1 MKQSLYLAY
10 RYLAF
15 HRFQTLL
22 LVISIGLIIFL
33 PIGLERLITDSEK
46 QMMSRAETFP
56 LIVGAK
62 GSSTDLVINAIYFQ
76 QQEIEQLTM
85 ETGKLLDQ
93 TQLGYSIPLLTIFKA
108 RNYPIVGTTLDY
120 FSFRDLEI
128 TVGRNLQFV
137 GECVI
142 GSSVSEQLNLNPGD
156 SLISSPE
163 NYFDMAGV
171 YPLKMK
177 IVGVL
182 GVSGSADDRAVFIDL
197 KTNWIIMGL
206 GHGHQD
212 VIELNDPTLIMQR
225 DSGITRT
232 TAKLFIYNEIDGEN
246 VDSFHFHGDID
257 YYPVSAF
264 IFVPDNDKSST
275 ILRGR
280 FEADELLD
288 QVVVP
293 TKVVEHLLQSIFRIK
308 HIFNTVFILVG
319 LATSLILI
327 LIITLSLRLR
337 KDEIHTMFT
346 MGSSRYKTFEILGLE
361 LLILIILSAMV
372 AATLYYIT
380 GFFIDDFIRHFIL

>member
-1 MKQSLYLAY
+1 MRQSLFLAY

-15 HRFQTLL
+15 HRFRTLV
-22 LVISIGLIIFL
+22 LVTAIGLIIFL
-33 PIGLERLITDSEK
+33 PTGLERLITDSEK
-46 QMMSRAETFP
+46 QMMERAKAFP

-76 QQEIEQLTM
+76 QQEMDQLNM
-85 ETGKLLDQ
+85 KVGEDLDK
-93 TQLGYSIPLLTIFKA
+93 TELGYAIPLLTLFKA
-108 RNYPIVGTTLDY
+108 RNFPIVGTNLDY
-120 FSFRDLEI
+120 FEFRNLNVEK
-128 TVGRNLQFV
+128 GRNLQYV

-142 GSSVSEQLNLNPGD
+142 GSGVANELALQVGD

-182 GVSGSADDRAVFIDL
+182 SSSGSPDDNAVFTDL

-212 VIELNDPTLIMQR
+212 VIDLQDPTLVMKR
-225 DSGITRT
+225 DSGNVRT

-246 VDSFHFHGDID
+246 MDSFHFHGDTES
-257 YYPVSAF
+257 YPVTAF
-264 IFVPDNDKSST
+264 VFVPEDLKSSA

-280 FEADELLD
+280 FEAGEIPN
-288 QVVVP
+288 QVIVPETVVD
-293 TKVVEHLLQSIFRIK
+293 HLLQSIFRIK

-319 LATSLILI
+319 IATLLILI
-327 LIITLSLRLR
+327 LIVTLSLRLR
-337 KDEIHTMFT
+337 KDEIHTIFT
-346 MGSSRYKTFEILGLE
+346 IGSSRYKTFEILGLE
-361 LLILIILSAMV
+361 MLILVILSAVV
-372 AATLYYIT
+372 AAILYTIT
-380 GFFIDDFIRHFIL
+380 GYYVDDFIRYFIL

>member
-1 MKQSLYLAY
+1 MRQSLFLAY

-15 HRFQTLL
+15 HRFRTLV
-22 LVISIGLIIFL
+22 LVTAIGLIIFL
-33 PIGLERLITDSEK
+33 PTGLERLITDSEK
-46 QMMSRAETFP
+46 QMMERAKAFP

-76 QQEIEQLTM
+76 QQEMDQLNM
-85 ETGKLLDQ
+85 KVGEDLDK
-93 TQLGYSIPLLTIFKA
+93 TELGYAIPLLTLFKA
-108 RNYPIVGTTLDY
+108 RNFPIVGTNLDY
-120 FSFRDLEI
+120 FEFRNLNVEK
-128 TVGRNLQFV
+128 GRNLQYV

-142 GSSVSEQLNLNPGD
+142 GSGVANELALQVGD

-182 GVSGSADDRAVFIDL
+182 SSSGSPDDNAVFTDL

-212 VIELNDPTLIMQR
+212 VIDLQDPTLVMKR
-225 DSGITRT
+225 DSGNVRT

-246 VDSFHFHGDID
+246 MDSFHFHGDTES
-257 YYPVSAF
+257 YRVTAF
-264 IFVPDNDKSST
+264 VFVPEDLKSSA

-280 FEADELLD
+280 FEAGEIPN
-288 QVVVP
+288 QVIVPETVVD
-293 TKVVEHLLQSIFRIK
+293 HLLQSIFRIK

-319 LATSLILI
+319 IATLLILI
-327 LIITLSLRLR
+327 LIVTLSLRLR
-337 KDEIHTMFT
+337 KDEIHTIFT
-346 MGSSRYKTFEILGLE
+346 IGSSRYKTFEILGLE
-361 LLILIILSAMV
+361 MLILVILSAVV
-372 AATLYYIT
+372 AAILYTIT
-380 GFFIDDFIRHFIL
+380 GYYVDDFIRYFIL

>member
-15 HRFQTLL
+15 HRFQTLV
-22 LVISIGLIIFL
+22 LVTSIGLIIFL

-76 QQEIEQLTM
+76 QQEIEQLTI

-120 FSFRDLEI
+120 FSFRELEI

-156 SLISSPE
+156 SLISSPK

-182 GVSGSADDRAVFIDL
+182 GESGSADDRAVFIDL

-232 TAKLFIYNEIDGEN
+232 TSKLFIYNEIDGEN
-246 VDSFHFHGDID
+246 VDSFHFHGDTD
-257 YYPVSAF
+257 NYPVSAF

-380 GFFIDDFIRHFIL
+380 GFFIDDFIRYFIL

>member
-10 RYLAF
+10 RYLSF
-15 HRFQTLL
+15 HRFRTLVL
-22 LVISIGLIIFL
+22 ITAIGLIIFL

-46 QMMSRAETFP
+46 QMMARADSFP
-56 LIVGAK
+56 LIIGSK

-76 QQEIEQLTM
+76 QQEMDHLPFKFAEELNQ
-85 ETGKLLDQ
+85 TG
-93 TQLGYSIPLLTIFKA
+93 LGYSIPLLTMFKA
-108 RNYPIVGTTLDY
+108 REYSIVGTNLDY
-120 FSFRDLEI
+120 FDFRQLKIIE
-128 TVGRNLQFV
+128 GRNLQFV
-137 GECVI
+137 GECII
-142 GSSVSEQLNLNPGD
+142 GSTVAEELGLKPGD

-171 YPLKMK
+171 YPLKME

-182 GVSGSADDRAVFIDL
+182 AESGSQDDNAVFTDL

-212 VIELNDPTLIMQR
+212 VIDLTDPTLVMKR
-225 DSGITRT
+225 DSGIVRT

-246 VDSFHFHGDID
+246 MDSFHFHGSID
-257 YYPVSAF
+257 DYPVSAF
-264 IFVPDNDKSST
+264 VFVPDDDKSSA
-275 ILRGR
+275 IIRGR
-280 FEADELLD
+280 FEAGELPN

-293 TKVVEHLLQSIFRIK
+293 SVAVDHLLQSIFRIK

-319 LATSLILI
+319 LATLLILI
-327 LIITLSLRLR
+327 LIVTLSLRLR

-361 LLILIILSAMV
+361 LLILIIMSGIV
-372 AATLYYIT
+372 AAILYYIT
-380 GFFIDDFIRHFIL
+380 GFFVDDFIRYFIL